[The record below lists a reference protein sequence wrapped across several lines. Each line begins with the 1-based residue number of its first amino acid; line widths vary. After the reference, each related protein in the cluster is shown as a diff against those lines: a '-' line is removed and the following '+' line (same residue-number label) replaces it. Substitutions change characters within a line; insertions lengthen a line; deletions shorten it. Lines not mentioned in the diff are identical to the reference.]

1 MNWYR
6 SAKLTPKPW
15 KAAAIAT
22 FGVCLGFLFAREQ
35 WVYGLGLV
43 VFAVV
48 LLWPVEATLGGYA
61 FLLPF
66 DSISRLGNSPE
77 ARALTWYVGA
87 SASLVLLILG
97 LTNVKLRTPPRTSWY
112 WLGFMGWGTISLFW
126 ALDSS
131 IVSAELP
138 TALGLLGLYLV
149 SVCFEI
155 SEKQFSRIVFL
166 AVAGGAAAAMVSLWD
181 FHQGIWTIE
190 TRASLIAGTHQ
201 SDPNV
206 FAASLLIA
214 LTLGVARLVSSRRF
228 FEKVF
233 MLLAVF
239 ATTGAILLTMSR
251 GALVALIFAALIFA
265 YRLKRNRWILF
276 FFSLLPL
283 STLVLPSLFFVRLKE
298 ALLTGGAGRLD
309 IWVVGL
315 AAFKHFFAQGAGLGN
330 FVSAYEQ
337 FRQVAPSFRGFS
349 RPAHNVYL
357 QVSVELGI
365 VGICLLLAA
374 VLSQLRALWRAISS
388 ARLAHHYAVLVGCE
402 ALIWS
407 MLAAAFF
414 LGLLWEKAFWMVWI
428 LSAIAVRTSAR
439 FAPRTHP
446 IHAVNPVHAL
456 NPALR
461 VRDTN
466 LLPEPCFQTE

>member
-1 MNWYR
+1 MNWYI
-6 SAKLTPKPW
+6 SARVTPKQW
-15 KAAAIAT
+15 TAAAIAI

-48 LLWPVEATLGGYA
+48 LLWPVEAMLGSYA

-66 DSISRLGNSPE
+66 DSISRLGNSPQ

-87 SASLVLLILG
+87 GAALVLLILG
-97 LTNVKLRTPPRTSWY
+97 LTNDKLRTPSRTSWY
-112 WLGFMGWGTISLFW
+112 WLGFIGWGAISLFW
-126 ALDSS
+126 ALDSNT
-131 IVSAELP
+131 VFAELP

-149 SVCFEI
+149 SVCVEV
-155 SEKQFSRIVFL
+155 SEKQFSRITFL
-166 AVAGGAAAAMVSLWD
+166 AIAGGTAASLVSLWD

-190 TRASLIAGTHQ
+190 TRASLITGTQHA
-201 SDPNV
+201 DPNI

-214 LTLGVARLVSSRRF
+214 LTLAVARLVSSRRF
-228 FEKVF
+228 FERLF

-239 ATTGAILLTMSR
+239 ATTSAILLTMSR

-283 STLVLPSLFFVRLKE
+283 STVVLPSLFFVRLKE
-298 ALLTGGAGRLD
+298 ALVSGGAGRLD
-309 IWVVGL
+309 IWVVGVQ
-315 AAFKHFFAQGAGLGN
+315 AFKHFFARGAGLEN
-330 FVSAYEQ
+330 FTSAFEE
-337 FRQVAPSFRGFS
+337 FRQAAPMFRGYS
-349 RPAHNVYL
+349 RPAHNIYL

-374 VLSQLRALWRAISS
+374 VFSQLRALWRAIASS
-388 ARLAHHYAVLVGCE
+388 YLPRPRAILVGCE
-402 ALIWS
+402 AMIWS

-414 LGLLWEKAFWMVWI
+414 LGLLWEKTFWMVWI
-428 LSAIAVRTSAR
+428 FSGMAVRTVAR
-439 FAPRTHP
+439 FTPRTNP
-446 IHAVNPVHAL
+446 IYPVRAEL
-456 NPALR
+456 S
-461 VRDTN
+461 VRNTK
-466 LLPEPCFQTE
+466 LLPQPCFQSE

>member
-1 MNWYR
+1 M
-6 SAKLTPKPW
+6 
-15 KAAAIAT
+15 IAT
-22 FGVCLGFLFAREQ
+22 FGICLGFMFAREQ

-43 VFAVV
+43 VFAFV

-97 LTNVKLRTPPRTSWY
+97 LTNDKLRTPPRTSWY
-112 WLGFMGWGTISLFW
+112 WIGLMSLGSISLFW
-126 ALDSS
+126 ALDSN
-131 IVSAELP
+131 IVIAELP
-138 TALGLLGLYLV
+138 TVLGLLGLYLV
-149 SVCFEI
+149 TVCFEI
-155 SEKQFSRIVFL
+155 SETQFSRITFL
-166 AVAGGAAAAMVSLWD
+166 AIAGGMAAAMVSLWD

-201 SDPNV
+201 ADPNV

-228 FEKVF
+228 SERVF
-233 MLLAVF
+233 MLFAVF
-239 ATTGAILLTMSR
+239 ATAAAILLTMSR
-251 GALVALIFAALIFA
+251 GALVALIVAAVVFS
-265 YRLKRNRWILF
+265 YRFKRNRWILF

-283 STLVLPSLFFVRLKE
+283 STVVLPSLFFVRLKD
-298 ALLTGGAGRLD
+298 ALLSGGAGRLD

-315 AAFKHFFAQGAGLGN
+315 AAFKHFFVRGAGLGN

-349 RPAHNVYL
+349 RPAHNIYL

-365 VGICLLLAA
+365 LGICLLVAA
-374 VLSQLRALWRAISS
+374 VLSQLLVLWRAIASS
-388 ARLAHHYAVLVGCE
+388 RSVRPRAILVGCE
-402 ALIWS
+402 AMICS

-414 LGLLWEKAFWMVWI
+414 LGMLWEKSFWMVWI
-428 LSAIAVRTSAR
+428 ISALAVRTTAR
-439 FAPRTHP
+439 FAPTAPRV
-446 IHAVNPVHAL
+446 HAVS
-456 NPALR
+456 PALP
-461 VRDTN
+461 VRNTN
-466 LLPEPCFQTE
+466 LLPQPCFRTELNA